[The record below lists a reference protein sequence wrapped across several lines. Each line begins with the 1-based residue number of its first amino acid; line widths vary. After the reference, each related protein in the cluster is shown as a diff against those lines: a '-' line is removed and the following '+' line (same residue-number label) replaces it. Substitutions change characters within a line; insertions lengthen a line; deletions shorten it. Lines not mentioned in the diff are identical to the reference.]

1 MGCREVHVLVPLT
14 MQGLCQG
21 CQYLNQLPSAPTVVI
36 TVYLK
41 QARGRGEG
49 EGEREKEIRK
59 FIACN
64 FTECTYIE
72 MVSL

>member
-21 CQYLNQLPSAPTVVI
+21 CQDLNQLPSEPTVVI

-41 QARGRGEG
+41 QARGEGEG

-59 FIACN
+59 SIACN

>member
-21 CQYLNQLPSAPTVVI
+21 CQDLNQLPSAPTVVI

-41 QARGRGEG
+41 QARGEGEG
-49 EGEREKEIRK
+49 EGERKGD
-59 FIACN
+59 
-64 FTECTYIE
+64 T
-72 MVSL
+72 

>member
-1 MGCREVHVLVPLT
+1 MLVPLT

-21 CQYLNQLPSAPTVVI
+21 CQDLNQLPSAPTVVI
-36 TVYLK
+36 TVFLK
-41 QARGRGEG
+41 QARGEGEG
-49 EGEREKEIRK
+49 EGEREGEREKEIRK
-59 FIACN
+59 SIACN

>member
-1 MGCREVHVLVPLT
+1 MHVLVPLT
-14 MQGLCQG
+14 MQRLCQG
-21 CQYLNQLPSAPTVVI
+21 CQDLNQLPSEPTVVI

-49 EGEREKEIRK
+49 EREKEIRK
-59 FIACN
+59 SIACN

>member
-1 MGCREVHVLVPLT
+1 MHHGCYHSVFEA
-14 MQGLCQG
+14 GKG
-21 CQYLNQLPSAPTVVI
+21 
-36 TVYLK
+36 
-41 QARGRGEG
+41 GGGEG
-49 EGEREKEIRK
+49 EGEREKEISK

>member
-1 MGCREVHVLVPLT
+1 MGCREVHVLVLLT

-21 CQYLNQLPSAPTVVI
+21 CQDLNQLPSAPTVVI
-36 TVYLK
+36 TMYLK
-41 QARGRGEG
+41 QARG

-59 FIACN
+59 SIACN
-64 FTECTYIE
+64 FTECTYIV

>member
-21 CQYLNQLPSAPTVVI
+21 CQDLNQLPSEPTVVI

-49 EGEREKEIRK
+49 EGEREKRRYVNLLHVTLQNAHI
-59 FIACN
+59 
-64 FTECTYIE
+64 
-72 MVSL
+72 